1 MAPSL
6 GLCGVAVADLPGVLI
21 QTLPN
26 LQVIGPV
33 GLFLYDDAYR
43 SELTKSTYNSGI
55 GC

>member
-33 GLFLYDDAYR
+33 ELFLYDDTYR
-43 SELTKSTYNSGI
+43 SELTKST
-55 GC
+55 